1 MEKITM
7 DNKTVTEIR
16 IGKTLYIV
24 TAECSPTATETVEK
38 KLERLILSHA
48 ADAIMLQNKD
58 ENTFAKCS
66 DQSEYVMDN
75 E

>member
-1 MEKITM
+1 M

-24 TAECSPTATETVEK
+24 TAVCSPTARETVEQ

-48 ADAIMLQNKD
+48 ADVISL
-58 ENTFAKCS
+58 ENTEEDAVAMCS

>member
-1 MEKITM
+1 MG
-7 DNKTVTEIR
+7 NKRVSEMR
-16 IGKTLYIV
+16 IGNTPYIV

-38 KLERLILSHA
+38 KLERLILRHV
-48 ADAIMLQNKD
+48 ADAIMFQNND

>member
-1 MEKITM
+1 M

-24 TAECSPTATETVEK
+24 TAVCSPTARETVEQ

-48 ADAIMLQNKD
+48 ADAIMFQNKV

>member
-1 MEKITM
+1 M

-16 IGKTLYIV
+16 IGRTLYIV
-24 TAECSPTATETVEK
+24 TAVCSPTARETVEQ

-48 ADAIMLQNKD
+48 ADVILLEDAG
-58 ENTFAKCS
+58 ENAVAMCS

>member
-1 MEKITM
+1 MGNIR
-7 DNKTVTEIR
+7 VSEIR
-16 IGKTLYIV
+16 IGNTTYIV

-38 KLERLILSHA
+38 KLERLILRHA
-48 ADAIMLQNKD
+48 ADAIMFQNIV

>member
-1 MEKITM
+1 MG
-7 DNKTVTEIR
+7 NKRVSEIR
-16 IGKTLYIV
+16 IGNTTYIV

-48 ADAIMLQNKD
+48 ADAIMFQNKV

>member
-1 MEKITM
+1 MG
-7 DNKTVTEIR
+7 NKRVSEIR
-16 IGKTLYIV
+16 IGNTTYIV

-38 KLERLILSHA
+38 KLERLILRHV

-66 DQSEYVMDN
+66 DQSAYVMDN

>member
-1 MEKITM
+1 MEKLTM

-16 IGKTLYIV
+16 RGKTLYVV
-24 TAECSPTATETVEK
+24 TAECSPTATETVEE

-58 ENTFAKCS
+58 ENPIAMCS
-66 DQSEYVMDN
+66 NQSEYGMDN

>member
-1 MEKITM
+1 M
-7 DNKTVTEIR
+7 DNKRVSEIR
-16 IGKTLYIV
+16 IGNTTYIV

-38 KLERLILSHA
+38 KLERLILRHV

-66 DQSEYVMDN
+66 DQSEYGMDN